1 MITMRSRKPWRE
13 GVERR
18 PPVEILV
25 ELRAIEQEILRA
37 IVELERILR

>member
-1 MITMRSRKPWRE
+1 MHRRKLWLE

-18 PPVEILV
+18 PPVEVLV

-37 IVELERILR
+37 IVELERVLR